1 MKDRWLS
8 EIQAICREARAGVD
22 GLSPE
27 QANQAPQQGRWSV
40 AQNLAH
46 ITTTARPYLE
56 RIRDGLAKPEPTE
69 VPAGLLAR
77 FLVKSME
84 PPPRLRVKT
93 MRMLEPPTEPLDVE
107 AVLADFEDV
116 HGGLA
121 DLIREADEDRFRR
134 ARFRSPF
141 MSLIRLRLDQAVD
154 TLLAHAR
161 RHIWQARQARRDIGV
176 PD

>member
-8 EIQAICREARAGVD
+8 EIQAICRDANAAID

-27 QANQAPQQGRWSV
+27 QANRAPEPGRWSV

-46 ITTTARPYLE
+46 ITATARPYLE
-56 RIRDGLAKPEPTE
+56 RIQ
-69 VPAGLLAR
+69 AGLDAPGPGDVSAGFLAG
-77 FLVKSME
+77 FLVRSME

-93 MRMLEPPTEPLDVE
+93 MKTLEPPAEPLDVE
-107 AVLADFEDV
+107 AVIADFEAV

-121 DLIREADEDRFRR
+121 DLIRDHDDDAFRR

-161 RHIWQARQARRDIGV
+161 RHIWQARQARRSVGV